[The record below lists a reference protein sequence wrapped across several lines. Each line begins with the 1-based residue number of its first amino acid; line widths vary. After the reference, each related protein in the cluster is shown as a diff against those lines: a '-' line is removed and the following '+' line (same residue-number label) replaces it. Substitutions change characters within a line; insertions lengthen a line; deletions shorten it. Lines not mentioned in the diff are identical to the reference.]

1 MYQDVLEI
9 DLRNVKWDEKLWKEF
24 FKRLRRKLRK
34 IEEVDIGILKYY
46 CKNNRITEFQVRA
59 FVCGFLSEFLG
70 KKNPLTLPREDEQK
84 TKILPLNQ
92 KTESTTYLFYST
104 RLAIVQAYPEYRQ
117 WLMQYFIY
125 PRLYYNEENWN
136 HLFLEEELEDI
147 LVMKRLKYQEVQS
160 NIISYTKKNLEEGC
174 YVNIHLDEFYIS
186 EKDFFQRRHYV
197 HENLIYG
204 YSDEERVFYAFG
216 FGKKQKVQSFE
227 ITYEE
232 LLWGYEK
239 GKLFSFCG
247 AKYLTGEYPWP
258 VTLCSLKEI
267 PEYSFEISCFVDKLK
282 KHLYPSENEMVEG
295 DLHIYGVNIY
305 DAVLSELRGESDKGF
320 VDFRVLQI
328 FYEQKKC
335 IRRRLEFLQEKYSME
350 TELEEFWTEYKKV
363 EGSFQRIRL
372 IYMKQLVMEGR
383 ADTLD
388 KAVLSETVNLG
399 IVDKLE
405 EAVEKEKEVLE
416 SLLVILQDKQ
426 RSAE

>member
-1 MYQDVLEI
+1 MYKDVMEI
-9 DLRNVKWDEKLWKEF
+9 DLRHVGWENSLWPKYFKKL
-24 FKRLRRKLRK
+24 RKQYRK
-34 IEEVDIGILKYY
+34 IEEVDTGIIKFHYSNSKL
-46 CKNNRITEFQVRA
+46 TEFQIQV
-59 FVCGFLSEFLG
+59 FVYGFLSEFLD
-70 KKNPLTLPREDEQK
+70 KESPLRIEKSSSQYEK
-84 TKILPLNQ
+84 RLPLYQ
-92 KTESTTYLFYST
+92 EPDSTAYLFYST
-104 RLAIVQAYPEYRQ
+104 RLAIVQSRPELYE

-125 PRLYYNEENWN
+125 LKLFYNTDSMNT
-136 HLFLEEELEDI
+136 LFFDEELEQI
-147 LVMKRLKYQEVQS
+147 MNLEYVSYQEAGADV
-160 NIISYTKKNLEEGC
+160 IGYTREKIDHGI
-174 YVNIHLDEFYIS
+174 YVNIHLDDFYLS
-186 EKDFFQRRHYV
+186 GKDGFDIRHYV

-204 YSDEERVFYAFG
+204 YSDKERVFYAFG

-232 LLWGYEK
+232 FLWGYEK

-267 PEYSFEISCFVDKLK
+267 PKYSFEISCFVDKLK
-282 KHLYPSENEMVEG
+282 KHVYPLENEMVEG

-305 DAVLSELRGESDKGF
+305 DAVLSELRGESDRGF
-320 VDFRVLQI
+320 VDFRVFQI

-350 TELEEFWTEYKKV
+350 AELEEFWTEYKKV

-388 KAVLSETVNLG
+388 KDVLCETVNLG
-399 IVDKLE
+399 IADKLE
-405 EAVEKEKEVLE
+405 EVVEKEREVLE
-416 SLLVILQDKQ
+416 SLLVILEKKL
-426 RSAE
+426 ENK